1 MNTEYELYDQIG
13 AVDVYFESKQQSK
26 IEYRLSKYY
35 KQFEKDIEILN
46 KYINHNVRLF
56 IDLKQTEEY
65 GGYAKLIKPKI
76 FSRDEPTYDV
86 SITTETMDCII
97 HEFGHV
103 IDRVSSKEQYS
114 KQKDFKPMLDTHKT
128 AIKEKIKSIKESDMP
143 AETKRKHIAYW
154 NSPYRNGN
162 APSEIFARYCEYYL
176 KERESL
182 TFTMRKYTTFD
193 RFCHRQ
199 YQQNKQQIDEY
210 FDKLF
215 EDILTTEIDTNIDE
229 DIDEEEFRYSIET
242 IDSEYKQ
249 INNECLIC

>member
-1 MNTEYELYDQIG
+1 
-13 AVDVYFESKQQSK
+13 
-26 IEYRLSKYY
+26 
-35 KQFEKDIEILN
+35 
-46 KYINHNVRLF
+46 
-56 IDLKQTEEY
+56 
-65 GGYAKLIKPKI
+65 
-76 FSRDEPTYDV
+76 
-86 SITTETMDCII
+86 
-97 HEFGHV
+97 
-103 IDRVSSKEQYS
+103 
-114 KQKDFKPMLDTHKT
+114 MLDTHKT

-154 NSPYRNGN
+154 NSTYRNGN